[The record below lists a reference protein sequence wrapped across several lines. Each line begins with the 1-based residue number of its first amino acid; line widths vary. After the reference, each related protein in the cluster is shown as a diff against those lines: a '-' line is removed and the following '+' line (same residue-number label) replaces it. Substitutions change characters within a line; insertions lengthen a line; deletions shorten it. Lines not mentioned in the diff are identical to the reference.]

1 MGILQTPI
9 ERIVSE
15 LARLQKARGELEAGV
30 IEDRAKLTE
39 LRSTLG
45 DVELAA
51 LLEGGDSGK
60 VRSEIYSLDVRI
72 EGRNAARPKLLERIR
87 EALRALGHER
97 AEVKRAEAQKLR
109 IKLGE
114 HLAAVAKLQKSLEDA
129 AGTLYIPAL
138 HAPLVAGAL
147 YVENDLPRLPLSIA
161 QNMEAEIHRR
171 RAEAD
176 RIEKTA
182 IQSSQGGHVSGTL
195 ADLLAVSA
203 NVELI
208 GPTKGAI
215 EAWAVE
221 ATARADAEWANVL
234 LDYSN
239 PTEVKPVPE
248 LAYNLAW
255 DATGAIDPKQSQAMN
270 RQAVPDNRPVAVPK
284 VESRILGP
292 RAA

>member
-30 IEDRAKLTE
+30 IEDRAKLCK

-109 IKLGE
+109 IKLDE
-114 HLAAVAKLQKSLEDA
+114 HQVAVAKLLRNLEDA
-129 AGTLYIPAL
+129 AGHLYVPAL
-138 HAPLVAGAL
+138 HGPLAGGAL
-147 YVENDLPRLPLSIA
+147 YAEIDLPRLPPSIA
-161 QNMEAEIHRR
+161 ETMEAEIHRL

-182 IQSSQGGHVSGTL
+182 IQSSQGGHVNGRL
-195 ADLLAVSA
+195 VDLLAVSA

-234 LDYSN
+234 LDYSK
-239 PTEVKPVPE
+239 PTEIKPVPE
-248 LAYNLAW
+248 LAYNLVW
-255 DATGAIDPKQSQAMN
+255 DATGAIDLTKSQAMN
-270 RQAVPDNRPVAVPK
+270 RGAVPDNRPLAVPK